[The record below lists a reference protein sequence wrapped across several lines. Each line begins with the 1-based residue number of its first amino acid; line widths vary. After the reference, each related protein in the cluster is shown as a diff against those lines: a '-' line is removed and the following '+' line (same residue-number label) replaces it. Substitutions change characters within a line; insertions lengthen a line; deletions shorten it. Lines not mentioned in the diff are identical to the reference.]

1 VALMIVGDRMGKS
14 KLVPLDSYR
23 EYPPEEMAERAAAFR
38 ADMQRRR
45 SVRSFSRR
53 PVARG
58 VIEDCLLAAGS
69 APSGANMQPWSFVV
83 VSDPAVKR
91 KIREAAEA
99 EEYKFYKE
107 QAPEEWLGAIS
118 DLGTDW
124 QKPFLETAPY
134 LIVIFAQ
141 RYGLSTDGRKIKHY
155 YVRDSVGIATGI
167 LIAAIHNAGLVSL
180 PYTPSRMGFLNR
192 ILDRPEN
199 ERASLVLVVGYPE
212 EGATVPELS
221 KKTLDE
227 TTTFV

>member
-1 VALMIVGDRMGKS
+1 
-14 KLVPLDSYR
+14 
-23 EYPPEEMAERAAAFR
+23 
-38 ADMQRRR
+38 
-45 SVRSFSRR
+45 
-53 PVARG
+53 
-58 VIEDCLLAAGS
+58 
-69 APSGANMQPWSFVV
+69 MQPWSFAVV
-83 VSDPAVKR
+83 GDAEVKR
-91 KIREAAEA
+91 RIREAAEK
-99 EEYKFYKE
+99 EEYRFYKE

-192 ILDRPEN
+192 ILERPEN
-199 ERASLVLVVGYPE
+199 ERASMVLVVGYPE
-212 EGATVPELS
+212 EGATVPELR

>member
-1 VALMIVGDRMGKS
+1 MTKP
-14 KLVPLDSYR
+14 KLVPLDSYC
-23 EYPPEEMAERAAAFR
+23 EYPPEQMAERATTFR

-45 SVRSFSRR
+45 SVRSFSNR
-53 PVARG
+53 PVPRG

-83 VSDPAVKR
+83 VGDAEVKHR
-91 KIREAAEA
+91 IREAAEA
-99 EEYKFYKE
+99 EEYRFYKE
-107 QAPEEWLGAIS
+107 QAPKEWLGAIS
-118 DLGTDW
+118 DLDTDW
-124 QKPFLETAPY
+124 QKPFLEAAPY

-141 RYGLSTDGRKIKHY
+141 RYGISPDGHKVKHY
-155 YVRDSVGIATGI
+155 YVRDSVGIVTGI

-192 ILDRPEN
+192 ILERPEN
-199 ERASLVLVVGYPE
+199 ERASLILVVGYPE
-212 EGATVPELS
+212 GGTTVPELT

>member
-1 VALMIVGDRMGKS
+1 MQRFKMAKDKF
-14 KLVPLDSYR
+14 VPLDSYC
-23 EYPPEEMAERAAAFR
+23 EYPPEEMADRAAAFR
-38 ADMQRRR
+38 ADMLRRR
-45 SVRSFSRR
+45 SVRSFSSR
-53 PVARG
+53 PVVRE

-69 APSGANMQPWSFVV
+69 APSGANMQPWSFAVV
-83 VSDPAVKR
+83 GDAEVKR
-91 KIREAAEA
+91 RIREAAEK
-99 EEYKFYKE
+99 EEYRFYKE

-192 ILDRPEN
+192 ILERPEN
-199 ERASLVLVVGYPE
+199 ERASMVLVVGYPE
-212 EGATVPELS
+212 EGATVPELR

>member
-1 VALMIVGDRMGKS
+1 MAKDKFVV
-14 KLVPLDSYR
+14 LDSYR
-23 EYPPEEMAERAAAFR
+23 EYPPEEMIARAAAFR
-38 ADMQRRR
+38 TDMQRRR
-45 SVRSFSRR
+45 SVRSFSNR

-58 VIEDCLLAAGS
+58 VIEDCLLAASS

-83 VSDPAVKR
+83 VSDPAIKR
-91 KIREAAEA
+91 RIREAAEA
-99 EEYKFYKE
+99 EEYRFYKE

-124 QKPFLETAPY
+124 QKPFLEAAPY

-141 RYGLSTDGRKIKHY
+141 RYGVLSDGRKIKHY

-192 ILDRPEN
+192 ILDRPDN

-212 EGATVPELS
+212 EGTTVPDLS
-221 KKTLDE
+221 KKMLDE

>member
-1 VALMIVGDRMGKS
+1 MKKG
-14 KLVPLDSYR
+14 KLVPLDSYS
-23 EYPPEEMAERAAAFR
+23 EYPPEEMAERAATFR
-38 ADMQRRR
+38 VDMQRRR
-45 SVRSFSRR
+45 SVRSFSSRQ
-53 PVARG
+53 VARE

-69 APSGANMQPWSFVV
+69 SPSGANMQPWSFVV

-91 KIREAAEA
+91 RIREAAEK
-99 EEYKFYKE
+99 EEYRFYKE

-118 DLGTDW
+118 DLGTDY
-124 QKPFLETAPY
+124 QKPFLEAAPY

-141 RYGLSTDGRKIKHY
+141 KYGVPADGRKVKHY

-167 LIAAIHNAGLVSL
+167 LITAIHNAGLVSL
-180 PYTPSRMGFLNR
+180 PYTPSRMGFLNH

-212 EGATVPELS
+212 EGAMVPELS
-221 KKTLDE
+221 KKTFGE

>member
-1 VALMIVGDRMGKS
+1 MAKDKFI
-14 KLVPLDSYR
+14 PLDSYR
-23 EYPPEEMAERAAAFR
+23 EYPPEEMADRAAAFR
-38 ADMQRRR
+38 ADMLRRR
-45 SVRSFSRR
+45 SVRSFSSR
-53 PVARG
+53 PVARE

-69 APSGANMQPWSFVV
+69 APSGANMQPWSFAVV
-83 VSDPAVKR
+83 GDAEVKR
-91 KIREAAEA
+91 RIREAAEK
-99 EEYKFYKE
+99 EEYRFYKE

-192 ILDRPEN
+192 ILERPEN
-199 ERASLVLVVGYPE
+199 ERASMVLVVGYPE
-212 EGATVPELS
+212 EGATVPELR

>member
-1 VALMIVGDRMGKS
+1 MTKA

-23 EYPPEEMAERAAAFR
+23 EYPPEQMAERAAAFR

-45 SVRSFSRR
+45 SVRSFSSR

-83 VSDPAVKR
+83 VSDPEVKR
-91 KIREAAEA
+91 RIREAAEK
-99 EEYKFYKE
+99 EEYRFYKE
-107 QAPEEWLGAIS
+107 QAPKEWLGAIS
-118 DLGTDW
+118 DLGTDY
-124 QKPFLETAPY
+124 QKPFLQTAPY

-141 RYGLSTDGRKIKHY
+141 RYGVLPDGRKVKHY

-192 ILDRPEN
+192 ILGRGEN

-212 EGATVPELS
+212 EGTMVPELS
-221 KKTLDE
+221 KKKLDE
-227 TTTFV
+227 TTTFM

>member
-1 VALMIVGDRMGKS
+1 
-14 KLVPLDSYR
+14 
-23 EYPPEEMAERAAAFR
+23 MAERAAAFR
-38 ADMQRRR
+38 ADVQRRK
-45 SVRSFSRR
+45 SVRSFSDR
-53 PVARG
+53 PVTRG

-83 VSDPAVKR
+83 VGDPGVKR
-91 KIREAAEA
+91 RIREAAEK
-99 EEYKFYKE
+99 EEYRFYKE

-124 QKPFLETAPY
+124 KKPFLEVAPY

-141 RYGLSTDGRKIKHY
+141 RYGVLPDGRKIKHY

-167 LIAAIHNAGLVSL
+167 LIAAIHNAGLVCL
-180 PYTPSRMGFLNR
+180 PYTPSRIGFLNH

-199 ERASLVLVVGYPE
+199 ERASLALVVGYPE
-212 EGATVPELS
+212 EGTTVPELS